1 MSLEGKRVV
10 LTGGTRGIGTF
21 VAKELTAQGADVLVV
36 GRRPPEL
43 VAGRFLQGDLSTAT
57 GVTHIAAALVAESPD
72 ILINMAGTQFFGPFE
87 QESSEHVQTSFMVNL
102 LAPVLLTQSIV
113 PAMKFRGTGHIVN
126 VGSIFGSINYPHFVT
141 YSSAKGGLRA
151 FSEALRR
158 EVYGSG
164 VDVTYIAPRAVKSAT
179 TTAEVLR
186 FARTA
191 KMNLD
196 DPKNVAC
203 RIVRAIV
210 NREKDV
216 FIGFNERFFVRA
228 NALVPRLVDTVLRSQ
243 TVGVRKSFTP

>member
-21 VAKELTAQGADVLVV
+21 VAKELKAQGANVLVV

-43 VAGRFLQGDLSTAT
+43 VAGRFLKGDLSTAT
-57 GVTHIAAALVAESPD
+57 GVAHIAAALVAESPD

-87 QESSEHVQTSFMVNL
+87 QESSEHVQASFMVNL

-158 EVYGSG
+158 EV
-164 VDVTYIAPRAVKSAT
+164 
-179 TTAEVLR
+179 
-186 FARTA
+186 
-191 KMNLD
+191 
-196 DPKNVAC
+196 
-203 RIVRAIV
+203 
-210 NREKDV
+210 
-216 FIGFNERFFVRA
+216 
-228 NALVPRLVDTVLRSQ
+228 
-243 TVGVRKSFTP
+243 

>member
-1 MSLEGKRVV
+1 MSLKGKRIV

-21 VAKELTAQGADVLVV
+21 VAEGLAAQGAVVRLVC
-36 GRRPPEL
+36 RQPPQL
-43 VAGRFLQGDLSTAT
+43 AASRFLKGDLSTAE
-57 GVTHIAAALVAESPD
+57 GVTQVAAAVAADAPD
-72 ILINMAGTQFFGPFE
+72 VLINMAGAQFFGPFE
-87 QESSEHVQTSFMVNL
+87 RESSLHVQTSFMVNL
-102 LAPVLLTQSIV
+102 LAPVLLTQSV
-113 PAMKFRGTGHIVN
+113 LPAMKRRGAGHIVN

-243 TVGVRKSFTP
+243 TAGVRKSFTS